1 MKRLDMDAPAVFLE
15 SRIKY
20 IVFLVQDFFILC
32 GSALAAIF
40 KKPRYPRETVFQMD
54 VIGVGS
60 VPIILLTGLFTGM
73 VLALQTS
80 MQLKIFGAS
89 IYVGKV
95 VTLSMIK
102 ELGPVLSSLM
112 VAGRVGSGIAAELG
126 SMVDTEQIDAMKV
139 EGTDPIKKL
148 VVPRLLAL
156 VLMLPLLTVVAD
168 AVGMA
173 GGFFI
178 AVSQLGIDPTFYW
191 DSSFDIINYDDIVL
205 GVIKPMLFGSI
216 IAMVGSYQGLK
227 THGGTVGVG
236 RSTTES
242 VVVSSI
248 LILVTDF
255 FVTKLFVVFT
265 A

>member
-1 MKRLDMDAPAVFLE
+1 MDAPAVFLE
-15 SRIKY
+15 NRLKDG
-20 IVFLVQDFFILC
+20 VFIVQDFFRLC
-32 GSALAAIF
+32 KSALAGIF
-40 KKPRYPRETVFQMD
+40 KKPRYPRELVFQMD

-80 MQLKIFGAS
+80 VQLQIFGAT

-95 VTLSMIK
+95 VALSMIK

-178 AVSQLGIDPTFYW
+178 AVSQLGIDPTYYW
-191 DSSFDIINYDDIVL
+191 VSSFDIIKYDDIIL
-205 GVIKPMLFGSI
+205 GVIKPMSFGFI

-236 RSTTES
+236 RSTTQS

-255 FVTKLFVVFT
+255 FVTKLFVYLV
-265 A
+265 